1 MRCFFRVFLP
11 ELLYLRTGMLF
22 SLFPPLSDLSFFP
35 VKTGGL
41 GGGATGWILREK
53 KMENSFLQKKV
64 ESAPAGGEWGAERG
78 FF

>member
-1 MRCFFRVFLP
+1 MFLP
-11 ELLYLRTGMLF
+11 RISSGIAVPENGNAFFPFSSPLRSFLF
-22 SLFPPLSDLSFFP
+22 SGEDR
-35 VKTGGL
+35 GARR
-41 GGGATGWILREK
+41 GGATGWILREK